1 MAAKLIWALIAGR
14 AASDVIV
21 LQDE

>member
-1 MAAKLIWALIAGR
+1 MAVKLIRALLAGR

>member
-1 MAAKLIWALIAGR
+1 MAAKLIRAFLAGR
-14 AASDVIV
+14 AAADVIV